1 VTALVT
7 SVTMV
12 AFVIKVTSMCA
23 DGRCGC
29 AGNTFAMIINL
40 TIHIVLLPW

>member
-1 VTALVT
+1 L
-7 SVTMV
+7 
-12 AFVIKVTSMCA
+12 CA

-29 AGNTFAMIINL
+29 AGNMFAMIKNL